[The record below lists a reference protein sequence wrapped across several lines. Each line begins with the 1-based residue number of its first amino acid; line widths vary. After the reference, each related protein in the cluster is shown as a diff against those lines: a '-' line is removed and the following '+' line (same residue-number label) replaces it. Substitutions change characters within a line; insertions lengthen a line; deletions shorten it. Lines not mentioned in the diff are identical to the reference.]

1 MLLPIPPRTQA
12 LLTRMDQG
20 FDPNFLFFWG
30 HRPAGSAVDKSCL
43 SQWFEGAPFVIDGI
57 RYATAEHFMMAEK
70 ARLFDDKNTLAKI
83 LKAPSA
89 DAAKKLG
96 RQVQG
101 FDGKRWD
108 ARGFDAVVEGNVAKF
123 SQHAGRFAGLL
134 GQQHGEVGGQIAV
147 SLILGVVY
155 LNARLNLLRQ
165 MARGNQCLHRLFKQL
180 LNMLFHL
187 FHPTSLAT
195 KRPRRRHLEVANFTR
210 NGVS

>member
-1 MLLPIPPRTQA
+1 MPIAIPPRTQA

-123 SQHAGRFAGLL
+123 SQHAGLKGFLL
-134 GQQHGEVGGQIAV
+134 GTQGRVLVEASPVDNVWGIEMSSNDPRAMNPRQWMGP
-147 SLILGVVY
+147 
-155 LNARLNLLRQ
+155 NLLGFAL
-165 MARGNQCLHRLFKQL
+165 MDARDRIAAL
-180 LNMLFHL
+180 
-187 FHPTSLAT
+187 
-195 KRPRRRHLEVANFTR
+195 
-210 NGVS
+210 

>member
-12 LLTRMDQG
+12 LIDRMDQG
-20 FDPNFLFFWG
+20 FEPNFLFFWG

-43 SQWFEGAPFVIDGI
+43 SQWFESAPFVIDGI

-108 ARGFDAVVEGNVAKF
+108 TRGFDAVVEGNVAKF
-123 SQHAGRFAGLL
+123 SQHAGLKGFLL
-134 GQQHGEVGGQIAV
+134 GTEERVLVEASPVDNVWGIEMSSNDPRAV
-147 SLILGVVY
+147 DPRQWMGP
-155 LNARLNLLRQ
+155 NLLGFAL
-165 MARGNQCLHRLFKQL
+165 MDARDRIAAL
-180 LNMLFHL
+180 
-187 FHPTSLAT
+187 
-195 KRPRRRHLEVANFTR
+195 
-210 NGVS
+210 